1 MQEREPLPAVA
12 PHRAAWIA
20 LLTALGLGLL
30 VVARIF
36 LPFVGVV
43 VLATVAAGI
52 LAPVH
57 RWLVVATGGHRR
69 WASFILCLL
78 LLVALMVPLFMIA
91 RAVSEEALA
100 FYEMSTT
107 QLTEQS
113 LRTAIEERSDI
124 LGRINR
130 LGRPFGFDLTPDEVY
145 EQITTAGVKLGAF
158 FYRQGVS
165 LAGHLLRLVLAFVF
179 WVLVLYYLLLDG
191 ARLREWFLLT
201 IPLPKE
207 QQDMVVHR
215 FMDMASS
222 IVVGN
227 GVAGVIQGVVGGL
240 IFALLGLPGA
250 VLWGVVM
257 SVLAFIPVIGISFV
271 YLPVS
276 LLLFLAGETSDAVI
290 VLGVLASVATVVE
303 YWLKPI
309 LVGRRSQVHTLL
321 VFLSL
326 IGGVDAFGAVGLLL
340 GPLVMT
346 AFLTLVSIFQERYR
360 PFVRTVS
367 AAQAAAAASPG
378 ATAAENRSS

>member
-1 MQEREPLPAVA
+1 
-12 PHRAAWIA
+12 
-20 LLTALGLGLL
+20 
-30 VVARIF
+30 
-36 LPFVGVV
+36 
-43 VLATVAAGI
+43 
-52 LAPVH
+52 
-57 RWLVVATGGHRR
+57 
-69 WASFILCLL
+69 
-78 LLVALMVPLFMIA
+78 
-91 RAVSEEALA
+91 
-100 FYEMSTT
+100 
-107 QLTEQS
+107 
-113 LRTAIEERSDI
+113 
-124 LGRINR
+124 
-130 LGRPFGFDLTPDEVY
+130 
-145 EQITTAGVKLGAF
+145 
-158 FYRQGVS
+158 
-165 LAGHLLRLVLAFVF
+165 
-179 WVLVLYYLLLDG
+179 
-191 ARLREWFLLT
+191 
-201 IPLPKE
+201 
-207 QQDMVVHR
+207 
-215 FMDMASS
+215 MASS